1 MENTLD
7 DIFGSS
13 PPHDAPDHNHHHHTP
28 APANEPSDL
37 PSLRRQHV
45 TAGYR
50 DGLAASKSTQVQSG
64 FDAGF
69 PIGAQLGMR
78 VGTILGILEGA
89 IRGLEQPTR
98 KGVRKPGGSATSS
111 PGSAMGRQGPPVAK
125 DKGVAATVIGF
136 EDFPAGEGVGV
147 GGGGGGGATVTATA
161 SATTTTEA
169 TAEETPRE
177 KKRAELLGLYRRA
190 VRELDIRKVFEGV
203 VSADELPGQGGDF
216 TSGTGAQPDLP
227 ETKLARKAE
236 EVISGWERRVQVAL
250 WEENMDALELKELS
264 G

>member
-1 MENTLD
+1 NNNSIKMQNSLD

-13 PPHDAPDHNHHHHTP
+13 PPSLDTHTTTTTAPQ
-28 APANEPSDL
+28 NEPSDL

-69 PIGAQLGMR
+69 PVGAQLGMR

-89 IRGLEQPTR
+89 IRGLEAPSR
-98 KGVRKPGGSATSS
+98 KGVRKPGGSA
-111 PGSAMGRQGPPVAK
+111 AA
-125 DKGVAATVIGF
+125 AATTKKG
-136 EDFPAGEGVGV
+136 
-147 GGGGGGGATVTATA
+147 
-161 SATTTTEA
+161 
-169 TAEETPRE
+169 ETPRE
-177 KKRAELLGLYRRA
+177 KKRADLLGLYRRA

-203 VSADELPGQGGDF
+203 GVSADELSGEGGDLAE
-216 TSGTGAQPDLP
+216 GTGAREKEMP

-236 EVISGWERRVQVAL
+236 EVVAAWERRVQVAL
-250 WEENMDALELKELS
+250 WEENMDALEWKEVV

>member
-1 MENTLD
+1 MQNSLD

-13 PPHDAPDHNHHHHTP
+13 PPHAHDHPPSTTTTTTTAPQ
-28 APANEPSDL
+28 NEPSDL

-69 PIGAQLGMR
+69 PVGAQLGMR

-89 IRGLEQPTR
+89 IRGLEAPSR
-98 KGVRKPGGSATSS
+98 KGVRKGA
-111 PGSAMGRQGPPVAK
+111 
-125 DKGVAATVIGF
+125 
-136 EDFPAGEGVGV
+136 
-147 GGGGGGGATVTATA
+147 GGATTTGLGS
-161 SATTTTEA
+161 SAAAAAAPTP
-169 TAEETPRE
+169 EETPRE

-190 VRELDIRKVFEGV
+190 VRELDIRKVFEGL
-203 VSADELPGQGGDF
+203 AEGIGKQ
-216 TSGTGAQPDLP
+216 QEMP
-227 ETKLARKAE
+227 ETKLARQAE
-236 EVISGWERRVQVAL
+236 AVVAAWERRVQVAL
-250 WEENMDALELKELS
+250 WEENMEALELKEVV

>member
-13 PPHDAPDHNHHHHTP
+13 PPHDDPDHNHTP
-28 APANEPSDL
+28 APATEPSDL

-50 DGLAASKSTQVQSG
+50 DGLAAAKSTQVQSG

-69 PIGAQLGMR
+69 PVGAQLGMR

-89 IRGLEQPTR
+89 IRGLEEPAR
-98 KGVRKPGGSATSS
+98 KGVRK
-111 PGSAMGRQGPPVAK
+111 
-125 DKGVAATVIGF
+125 
-136 EDFPAGEGVGV
+136 AGE
-147 GGGGGGGATVTATA
+147 GGGATPTATA
-161 SATTTTEA
+161 SATTTATATA

-177 KKRAELLGLYRRA
+177 RKRAELLGLYRRA
-190 VRELDIRKVFEGV
+190 VRELDIRKVFGGV
-203 VSADELPGQGGDF
+203 VSAEDLPGQA
-216 TSGTGAQPDLP
+216 GTGKQTELP

-236 EVISGWERRVQVAL
+236 EVISAWERRVQVAL
-250 WEENMDALELKELS
+250 WEENMDALELKELKELS